1 MLVGQEVSSV
11 RRARVK
17 SVLVNRGSRRVKMIN
32 RISQLRRTIRIDT
45 QQMRLKT
52 MGDLKELFDMAAGL
66 ARGDFG
72 SQLVEGKQESIS
84 VKERQKWV
92 RVAAYTAQVLN
103 SITDKFDEREVDR
116 ELAELEKLVDEASAK
131 GKAAEGEEGAQQ
143 EEEPARPAEGQG

>member
-1 MLVGQEVSSV
+1 
-11 RRARVK
+11 
-17 SVLVNRGSRRVKMIN
+17 
-32 RISQLRRTIRIDT
+32 
-45 QQMRLKT
+45 